1 VSDVARC
8 RCPIDSAGAK
18 CGRNVLCPIHG
29 DSPKDPVTPWV
40 LNDKDRAQ
48 LKAMR
53 IATTDS
59 EDIQQVRQ
67 ADEDR
72 FRRD

>member
-1 VSDVARC
+1 MADVARC
-8 RCPIDSAGAK
+8 ICPHDSQQQK
-18 CGRNVLCPIHG
+18 CGLNRLCPIHG
-29 DSPKDPVTPWV
+29 DSAKDPIRPYALTWT
-40 LNDKDRAQ
+40 DRKL

-53 IATTDS
+53 IGLEDS
-59 EDIQQVRQ
+59 AEIQDVRQ